1 MEENYNYEG
10 YIEVDDIYTTL
21 DNNEI
26 FETLKQIS
34 SKRFLFQYEF
44 FDILKRH
51 IYTPFLIGYKVIFKF
66 KGQKPIYRR
75 FRIIDMK
82 PLSGDINN
90 EEGRNFYYELILL
103 NPIEFDLPFGD
114 AGKDFKDSPIREYLS
129 TEFID
134 SFDKDLSPH
143 LMNIPLEHKT
153 CGEMNFAK
161 LPSCTE
167 LGYIDPGVDYSD
179 ISEYPGEGKIYESL
193 NPGVFKKRVWTRTP
207 YGNRNV
213 NDCWLT
219 PIIRMS

>member
-10 YIEVDDIYTTL
+10 YIEVDDLYPAISDYK
-21 DNNEI
+21 I
-26 FETLKQIS
+26 FKALYGVS
-34 SKRFLFQYEF
+34 NRRFLFQHEF
-44 FDILKRH
+44 VDILNNH
-51 IYTPFLIGYKVIFKF
+51 LYTPFLIGYKVIFNFGDTK
-66 KGQKPIYRR
+66 KR
-75 FRIIDMK
+75 FRIINMS
-82 PLSGDINN
+82 PLYFDVNN
-90 EEGRNFYYELILL
+90 EPGRNFYYELILL

-114 AGKDFKDSPIREYLS
+114 AGKNFKDSPIRKYLN

-143 LMNIPLEHKT
+143 LMCIPLEYET
-153 CGEMNFAK
+153 CGEMNLAK

>member
-10 YIEVDDIYTTL
+10 YIEVDDLYPA
-21 DNNEI
+21 
-26 FETLKQIS
+26 IS
-34 SKRFLFQYEF
+34 DYNTFKALYGVSNRRFLFQHEF
-44 FDILKRH
+44 VDILNNH
-51 IYTPFLIGYKVIFKF
+51 LYTPFLIGYKVIFNFGDTK
-66 KGQKPIYRR
+66 KR
-75 FRIIDMK
+75 FRIINMS
-82 PLSGDINN
+82 PLYFDVNN
-90 EEGRNFYYELILL
+90 EPGRNFYYELILL

>member
-10 YIEVDDIYTTL
+10 YIEVDDTYTTL
-21 DNNEI
+21 DNDEI

-114 AGKDFKDSPIREYLS
+114 AGKNFKDSPIREYLN

-134 SFDKDLSPH
+134 SFDDELKPH
-143 LMNIPLEHKT
+143 IMCIPLEYET
-153 CGEMNFAK
+153 CGEMNLAK

-167 LGYIDPGVDYSD
+167 LGYIDPGFNDSYILPSPGYSE
-179 ISEYPGEGKIYESL
+179 ISL
-193 NPGVFKKRVWTRTP
+193 
-207 YGNRNV
+207 
-213 NDCWLT
+213 
-219 PIIRMS
+219 